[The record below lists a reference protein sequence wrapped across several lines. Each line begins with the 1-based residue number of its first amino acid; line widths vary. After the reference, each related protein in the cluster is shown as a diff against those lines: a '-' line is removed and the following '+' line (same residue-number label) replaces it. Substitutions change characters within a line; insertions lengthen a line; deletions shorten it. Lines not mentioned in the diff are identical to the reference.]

1 MEQNWL
7 VFVYKVPSEPSRYR
21 VQVWRKIKATGAV
34 YLQNSVCILP
44 SCREHEQEFR
54 RLRHEIVEECGGEA
68 YLFKCEHIGS
78 PDVLAEL
85 FNRSR
90 DEEYAEVIHRCREF
104 LAELEEETANRHF
117 TFAELE
123 ENEEDLQKLEGWY
136 TKVKKRDFFGSPL
149 GAEVANLLAECRAR
163 LDTFANHVFAADDRH
178 VPPGQTKEKDS

>member
-1 MEQNWL
+1 
-7 VFVYKVPSEPSRYR
+7 
-21 VQVWRKIKATGAV
+21 VWRKIKATGAV

-44 SCREHEQEFR
+44 AEREHEQELR

-78 PDVLAEL
+78 VDVLVEL

-123 ENEEDLQKLEGWY
+123 ENEEDLQKLDRWY
-136 TKVKKRDFFGSPL
+136 SKVRNRDFFSSPMGS
-149 GAEVANLLAECRAR
+149 EVVNLLAECRAR
-163 LDTFANHVFAADDRH
+163 LDSFANQVFAKDDGH
-178 VPPGQTKEKDS
+178 GLSCQTEEKNS